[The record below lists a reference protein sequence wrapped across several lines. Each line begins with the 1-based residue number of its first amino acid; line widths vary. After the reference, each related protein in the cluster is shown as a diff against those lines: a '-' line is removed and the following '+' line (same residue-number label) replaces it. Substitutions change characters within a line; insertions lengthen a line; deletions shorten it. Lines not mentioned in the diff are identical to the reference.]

1 MTNYPIKQFKGE
13 RAYSDSQLQGMVH
26 HGSRRLMHLVVLNPQ
41 SGSREREML
50 LLSAFS
56 LFHSVQDPSNRM
68 VPPIFKI
75 DPVTPVNLN
84 LDNHSQVTPE
94 IQFCSNSSL
103 IKFVVKINHHQCL
116 YSPVSDT
123 VIVSFFTFLPYLLL
137 FSCLRKC

>member
-1 MTNYPIKQFKGE
+1 
-13 RAYSDSQLQGMVH
+13 
-26 HGSRRLMHLVVLNPQ
+26 MHLVVLNPQ

-84 LDNHSQVTPE
+84 LDNHSQMTPE

-103 IKFVVKINHHQCL
+103 IKLVVKINHHQCL
-116 YSPVSDT
+116 
-123 VIVSFFTFLPYLLL
+123 
-137 FSCLRKC
+137 